1 MSWNPNRRAVLGG
14 IAASAL
20 APQVAFARRTGTFDT
35 ILRGGAVFDGLGN
48 PPVEADVGIAGGRIA
63 AIGRLAGKRAAQEID
78 ARGMAVAPGFTNM
91 LSWSTESLIEDGRS
105 QGDIR
110 QGVTLEVM
118 GEGTSMGPLNPEM
131 KARALREQ
139 GDIKYPVGWTSLAD
153 YLGFLEHKGV
163 SCNVASF
170 IGAGTLRVHEVGYDD
185 VRATPEQLA
194 RMRALVRAEMRGGA
208 LGIGS
213 SLIYAPDNFAN
224 TDELVALTAAAREF
238 GGSYISHIRG
248 ESDQLIEAAQELLTI
263 GRRTGARV
271 QAYHLKAS
279 GKRNWDKGA
288 RVLAMFD
295 AARKEGIDVTA
306 DAYTYTA
313 AATGLDASMPLW
325 VQQGGRDRW
334 IERLKDP
341 ATRARVIAEM
351 RGDPVGWD
359 NTYRN
364 AGTPENVIL
373 LGFDNPA
380 LKPLTGKTLA
390 QVMAMRGTSPE
401 DTIVDLVIEDGSRV
415 DTAYFTMSEDNLKR
429 NIAWPW
435 TMVGSDAASM
445 APEGR
450 FLLRSTHPRAY
461 GTFARFLGRYVREQQ
476 VIGLAEAIRRLTSLP
491 ARQLG
496 LRGRGR
502 LAPGYAADVV
512 VFDPARIADHA
523 TFEKPHQYATGVSDV
538 LVNGVAVLRGGDH
551 TGATPGRFVRGP
563 GWRGR

>member
-63 AIGRLAGKRAAQEID
+63 AIGRLAGKRAALEID

-185 VRATPEQLA
+185 VRASWAQIA
-194 RMRALVRAEMRGGA
+194 QMVALVDAEMKAGA

-224 TDELVALTAAAREF
+224 TDELVMLASAAALH
-238 GGSYISHIRG
+238 GGSYISHIRN
-248 ESDQLIEAAQELLTI
+248 ESDHYFEALDELIAI
-263 GRRTGARV
+263 GRRSRARV
-271 QAYHLKAS
+271 QMYHMKPS
-279 GKRNWDKGA
+279 GRQNWDKAGGA
-288 RVLAMFD
+288 LARME
-295 AARKEGIDVTA
+295 AARQAGIDVTA
-306 DAYTYTA
+306 NVYTYTA